1 MIYFILFFY
10 TWVFGF
16 MLYNNYNYLRILG
29 YFYFIIFF
37 LISLYLIIILNKSI
51 LWYQIILKFY
61 TIKFINIS
69 YIIGLDGISIS
80 FILLCSF
87 IILFCFLLYWYL
99 NYQFNNYLILLYF
112 SLWILIN
119 IFASLDLFMFYIFFE
134 GIVIPMF
141 LLIGIWG
148 SRKRKIYASYQF
160 FIYTLLGSIFVL
172 IIIMSLYFN
181 KGSSSFDYISNV
193 YIFNNRQIIIL
204 MFLFIGFGVKVPIMP
219 LHVWLPEA
227 HVEAP
232 TPGSIILASILLKL
246 GSYAMIRLLLIL
258 FFNISTDI
266 IFFILIL
273 SLFSFSYASMTALS
287 QIDIKKII
295 AYSSVAHMNFSL
307 LGLFSNNFIG
317 LSGVYFLMFGHAITS
332 GALFLSIGIL
342 YDRYKSR
349 IIFYYNSLVLFM
361 PIFSIIMFVLILSNF
376 GFPGTINFVGEFFIL
391 VGAYTYSNVI
401 IFLST
406 FGMILTLIY
415 SLSLFGKLFFGK
427 FDINFIR
434 FYAEINRLEFYSV
447 IIFFAL
453 VLIFGLLPYL
463 IFNVNFSLYEI
474 NISKLI

>member
-1 MIYFILFFY
+1 
-10 TWVFGF
+10 
-16 MLYNNYNYLRILG
+16 
-29 YFYFIIFF
+29 
-37 LISLYLIIILNKSI
+37 
-51 LWYQIILKFY
+51 
-61 TIKFINIS
+61 
-69 YIIGLDGISIS
+69 
-80 FILLCSF
+80 
-87 IILFCFLLYWYL
+87 
-99 NYQFNNYLILLYF
+99 
-112 SLWILIN
+112 
-119 IFASLDLFMFYIFFE
+119 
-134 GIVIPMF
+134 
-141 LLIGIWG
+141 
-148 SRKRKIYASYQF
+148 
-160 FIYTLLGSIFVL
+160 
-172 IIIMSLYFN
+172 
-181 KGSSSFDYISNV
+181 
-193 YIFNNRQIIIL
+193 
-204 MFLFIGFGVKVPIMP
+204 
-219 LHVWLPEA
+219 
-227 HVEAP
+227 
-232 TPGSIILASILLKL
+232 
-246 GSYAMIRLLLIL
+246 MIRLLLVL

-307 LGLFSNNFIG
+307 LGLFSNSFLG

-361 PIFSIIMFVLILSNF
+361 PIFSIIMFILILSNF

-415 SLSLFGKLFFGK
+415 SLSLFGKIFFGK
-427 FDINFIR
+427 LDINFIR
-434 FYAEINRLEFYSV
+434 FYAEINRLEFYCV
-447 IIFFAL
+447 IIFFIL